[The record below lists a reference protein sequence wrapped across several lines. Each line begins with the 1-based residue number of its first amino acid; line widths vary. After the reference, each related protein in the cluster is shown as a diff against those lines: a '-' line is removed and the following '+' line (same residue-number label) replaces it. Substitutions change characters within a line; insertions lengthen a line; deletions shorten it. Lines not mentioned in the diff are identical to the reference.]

1 MSIVLGIDLGTT
13 NSCMAVMDGGD
24 PKILNNIE
32 GMRTTPS
39 VVAFTE
45 DDGRLVGDAAKRQA
59 AVNPE
64 NTIYSIK
71 RFMGRKFKEVTKKAE
86 MVPYEVVKAP
96 NEGVAVK
103 VKDKGKTR
111 IFTPPEISAMILGKL
126 KRDAEELLGET
137 ISQAVIT
144 VPAYFD
150 DSQRQATMD
159 AGIIAGLD
167 VMRIINEP
175 TAASLAY
182 GLDQKKHEQ
191 IVVYDLGGGTFDI
204 SVLKIEGGVFEVKAY
219 NGDNHLGGDDWDNR
233 IVRWVT
239 EDFQKIHNIDL
250 SHQPSAIQR
259 IKVEAEK
266 AKIDLSS
273 SHEYELSIPF
283 IASDDKGPK
292 NIQMKLSRSKLE
304 DLSEDLFERTREPI
318 TTCLKDAEI
327 STHGVNELLL
337 VGGMTRMPK
346 VIETARTLINKN
358 PHQGI
363 NPDVVVAIGA
373 AIQGDVLK
381 GNVKDL
387 KLVDITPLS
396 LGTEIIGGIFV
407 KIIDRFTTIP
417 TCETDVFT
425 TVSDNQSMIRFK
437 VLQGERKMG
446 SDNRLIGKFI
456 LEDIPLAPRGV
467 PEVEVTFKIDE
478 NNILHVSAVELKSK
492 NATRIAIKNHSGL
505 NKKQIERMRKEAEEN
520 AIMDKKRLEEA
531 KERNKAGDWIYK
543 VEKLIKNNPEW
554 IIDGNRPTL
563 EERIEDVK
571 NIMESDDV
579 QTLKASIERLQK
591 AYHSAIGEQ

>member
-1 MSIVLGIDLGTT
+1 
-13 NSCMAVMDGGD
+13 
-24 PKILNNIE
+24 
-32 GMRTTPS
+32 MRTTPS